1 MRNTSNY
8 AKHIIKIYKEDMK
21 CDPSK
26 KFQFG
31 GLYHAEDRTAYF
43 VEQTR
48 KYYNFPFLYS
58 ALFHNPEFE
67 DICYIRGIANDIML
81 GKDLFFV
88 NDLMKMSPYESNI
101 PDFEEWDK
109 LNKIPNDYC
118 KGDRSLLIFGSMHPN
133 GYVRE
138 QSLRRLPKHRFM
150 LKYILFR
157 LNDNVP
163 AVRNT
168 AREILAELLKQP
180 DVDGELIKAMPAV
193 EHVRNGGR
201 VDKSFMDE
209 LDTKLLKVY
218 KKNLKSVSYS
228 TETIRKQCYRVFEL
242 HPDVNNC
249 DAIIEL
255 FKHEKNGEYRC
266 MLERLYL
273 QTAPK
278 PIAREIIELFNEDS
292 YEGVRRLIYAYR
304 LQQEGVWKDFEKML
318 GSHSRRIRKYAEQQ
332 LSKNGFDVLGYC
344 RNHLPDMILALSDTG
359 TEEDMIRI
367 KPYMETYPCETLTAL
382 IRLHAKDSSRLLFY
396 SMQSENSTLSKTA
409 YRLARR
415 EKCFSTEQLLAMIH
429 NTQDPILQ
437 WREICLMTKDGVW
450 QVMPHL
456 IRLAGEFPKLRYHI
470 LSLIKKNLNTKVKLP
485 RELNQEIQQALR
497 ERDTAAIPSEI
508 NNRIFF
514 AMSL

>member
-8 AKHIIKIYKEDMK
+8 AKHIIKCYKEDMK
-21 CDPSK
+21 CAPSK
-26 KFQFG
+26 KMRLA
-31 GLYHAEDRTAYF
+31 GLYYGDERTSYF
-43 VEQTR
+43 VDKMR
-48 KYYNFPFLYS
+48 KYYSFPYLYS
-58 ALFHNPEFE
+58 ALFYDPEYE
-67 DICYIRGIANDIML
+67 DICYIRDIANDIVL
-81 GKDLFFV
+81 GRDLISL
-88 NDLMKMSPYESNI
+88 NDIMKMAPHESCM
-101 PDFEEWDK
+101 PDFDEWGK
-109 LNKIPNDYC
+109 LNNIPNDYRE
-118 KGDRSLLIFGSMHPN
+118 GDRSLLVLGSMHPD

-138 QSLRRLPKHRFM
+138 QCLRRLSKHRSI
-150 LKYILFR
+150 LQYILFR

-168 AREILAELLKQP
+168 AREILTELLKNP
-180 DVDGELIKAMPAV
+180 DVERELIDAMPAV
-193 EHVRNGGR
+193 ESVRNGGR
-201 VDKSFMDE
+201 IDRSFMDE
-209 LDTKLLKVY
+209 LDRILIKVF
-218 KKNLKSVSYS
+218 KENIKSVSYS
-228 TETIRKQCYRVFEL
+228 TETIRKQCYRVFEI

-273 QTAPK
+273 QMAPK

-292 YEGVRRLIYAYR
+292 YEGVRRLTYSYR
-304 LQQEGVWKDFEKML
+304 LQQEGIWDDFTKLL

-344 RNHLPDMILALSDTG
+344 RNHLPDMILALSDIGTG
-359 TEEDMIRI
+359 EDMIRI
-367 KPYMETYPCETLTAL
+367 KPYMEIYPCETLTAL
-382 IRLHAKDSSRLLFY
+382 VRLHAKDSSRLLFY
-396 SMQSENSTLSKTA
+396 GMQSENSILSKTA

-456 IRLAGEFPKLRYHI
+456 IRLADEYPKLCIDIQY
-470 LSLIKKNLNTKVKLP
+470 LIKKNLNTKVKLP
-485 RELNQEIQQALR
+485 KELNQEIQKALR
-497 ERDTAAIPSEI
+497 ERKTAAIPSEI

-514 AMSL
+514 AMM

>member
-21 CDPSK
+21 CDPFK

-118 KGDRSLLIFGSMHPN
+118 EGDRSLLIFGSMHPN

-138 QSLRRLPKHRFM
+138 QSLRRLSKHRFM

-168 AREILAELLKQP
+168 AREVLTELLKNP
-180 DVDGELIKAMPAV
+180 DVERELIDAMSAV
-193 EHVRNGGR
+193 ESVRNGGR
-201 VDKSFMDE
+201 IDRSFMDE
-209 LDTKLLKVY
+209 LDRILIKVF
-218 KKNLKSVSYS
+218 KENIESVSRS
-228 TETIRKQCYRVFEL
+228 IEDIRKQCYRVFEL
-242 HPDVNNC
+242 HPDANNC
-249 DAIIEL
+249 DTIME
-255 FKHEKNGEYRC
+255 FFQKEKSGEFRL
-266 MLERLYL
+266 MLERIYL

-278 PIAREIIELFNEDS
+278 PIPQEIMERFSKDS
-292 YEGVRRLIYAYR
+292 YEGVRRLTYSYR
-304 LQQEGVWKDFEKML
+304 LQQEGIWDDFTKLL
-318 GSHSRRIRKYAEQQ
+318 GAHSSRIRKYAQQQ
-332 LSKNGFDVLGYC
+332 LSKNGFDVPGYC
-344 RNHLPDMILALSDTG
+344 REHLPNLILSLSDTG
-359 TEEDMIRI
+359 CEEDINRIR
-367 KPYMETYPCETLTAL
+367 PYMDTYPCETLIAL
-382 IRLHAKDSSRLLFY
+382 IHLHAKDSNKLLFY
-396 SMQSENSTLSKTA
+396 GMQSENPKLAETA
-409 YRLARR
+409 YHLARR
-415 EKCFSTEQLLAMIH
+415 VKCFDTEQLLAMIR

-450 QVMPHL
+450 PVMPHI
-456 IRLAGEFPKLRYHI
+456 IRLADEYPKLCTDIQY
-470 LSLIKKNLNTKVKLP
+470 LIKKNLNTKVKLP
-485 RELNQEIQQALR
+485 KELNQEIQKALR
-497 ERDTAAIPSEI
+497 ERKTAAIPVEL

-514 AMSL
+514 AMS